1 MSGKC
6 LLVFEDGTVFEGKN
20 FGARGESFGEAV
32 FNTSMTG
39 YQEIL
44 TDPSYNGQIITMT
57 YPEIG
62 NYGVN
67 TEDGESAKPFAR
79 GLVVKEY
86 WDAPS
91 NWRSE
96 MPLHKFMEKN
106 GVIGMQGAD
115 TREITRK
122 IRTGGAQKCG
132 VSTEDANPQSLLK
145 KVRNS
150 PGIVGLD
157 LVAGV
162 SCKEPYEWKRQNGNG
177 KTGGGRENGGRGNG
191 GKSLTVVAYDFGI
204 KSSILKNL
212 AENGCEITV
221 VPAQT
226 AAEDVIA
233 RKPDGVFLSNGP
245 GDPEAVKYA
254 AENIGKLLGNV
265 PVFGICLGHQIIGI
279 ALGGKT
285 FKMKFG
291 HRGGNQPV
299 KRLTDGKVEITS
311 QNHGFAIDP
320 DSLGKGTEITH
331 INLNDNT
338 VEGLENR
345 SKRVFSVQY
354 HPESSPGPRD
364 SSYLFGEFLRLM
376 ESGN

>member
-6 LLVFEDGTVFEGKN
+6 ILVFEDGAVFEGEN
-20 FGARGESFGEAV
+20 FGARGERFGEAV

-67 TEDGESAKPFAR
+67 TEDCESARPFAK

-86 WDAPS
+86 WDEPS

-96 MPLHKFMEKN
+96 MPLHRFMEEHGIVGIQ
-106 GVIGMQGAD
+106 GVD
-115 TREITRK
+115 TREVTVK

-132 VSTEDANPQSLLK
+132 LSTEETDPEKLLA
-145 KVRNS
+145 KVKAS
-150 PGIVGLD
+150 PAIVGRD
-157 LVAGV
+157 LVSEV
-162 SCKEPYEWKRQNGNG
+162 SCKDTYEWSSSG
-177 KTGGGRENGGRGNG
+177 KA
-191 GKSLTVVAYDFGI
+191 KVVAYDFGV
-204 KSSILKNL
+204 KSSILNNL
-212 AENGCEITV
+212 KEIGCSVTV
-221 VPAQT
+221 VPANTT
-226 AAEDVIA
+226 ASNVLAL
-233 RKPDGVFLSNGP
+233 KPDGVFLSNGP
-245 GDPEAVKYA
+245 GDPEAVEYA
-254 AENIGKLLGNV
+254 AGNIAGLLGKV
-265 PVFGICLGHQIIGI
+265 PVFGICLGHQIISL

-299 KRLTDGKVEITS
+299 KRLSDGKVEITS
-311 QNHGFAIDP
+311 QNHGFAVDP
-320 DSLGKGTEITH
+320 DSLKGDTKITH
-331 INLNDNT
+331 INLNDGT

-345 SKRVFSVQY
+345 SKSVFSVQY
-354 HPESSPGPRD
+354 HPESSPGPHD
-364 SSYLFGEFLRLM
+364 SSYLFRDFMRTM
-376 ESGN
+376 RP